1 MVQGRSRFENLF
13 TNHPWIAGEGIICIE
28 RNILI
33 GNLNILT

>member
-1 MVQGRSRFENLF
+1 MAPGKITIRNPFAGY
-13 TNHPWIAGEGIICIE
+13 PWMAGEGIICIE